1 MQPFVTLTAVACPL
15 PFADIDT
22 DQLIPARFMRRPRA
36 EGYGPF
42 LLHDVR
48 RRPDGELDPEFAVN
62 RQMYKESQILVA
74 RRNFGGGSSR
84 EAAVYALA
92 DFGFRA
98 VIAPSFG
105 DIFAS
110 NAVKNGVLP
119 ALVEE
124 VVAEK
129 LLAALASSAA
139 PVCQIDLPTQTIRV
153 DGMTASFSIDQTW
166 KEQLLNGW
174 DDIDL
179 TLSETPAIAAF
190 RARDEEARPWAAPRR
205 TERKGAVTS
214 SKRDG
219 HYI

>member
-1 MQPFVTLTAVACPL
+1 MQSFVALTAVACPL
-15 PFADIDT
+15 PFANIDT

-48 RRPDGELDPEFAVN
+48 RRPDGELDPEFPLN
-62 RQMYKESQILVA
+62 RPMYKGSQILVA

-124 VVAEK
+124 TTAED
-129 LLAALASSAA
+129 LLAALSSGAT
-139 PVCQIDLPTQTIRV
+139 PVCSVDLPTQTIRAHAK
-153 DGMTASFSIDQTW
+153 TAPFAIDPTW
-166 KEQLLNGW
+166 KQQLLNGW
-174 DDIDL
+174 DDIGL
-179 TLSETPAIAAF
+179 TLRNEGDISSFE
-190 RARDEEARPWAAPRR
+190 
-205 TERKGAVTS
+205 
-214 SKRDG
+214 SKRAAAQPWL
-219 HYI
+219 